1 MRSTKTR
8 PPPEFYG
15 HKIKKQSGG
24 EGMGSEEVKQ
34 LQIFM
39 CDIRQQMG
47 EVLGIQKML
56 LRQCEPRQTRLEKV
70 EKTSIQAM
78 DSAKSAHHRVDE
90 ANKNIGNVKKDIYY
104 MAATIAGV
112 MAFFVNIISQYF
124 FK

>member
-1 MRSTKTR
+1 
-8 PPPEFYG
+8 
-15 HKIKKQSGG
+15 
-24 EGMGSEEVKQ
+24 MGSEEVKQ
-34 LQIFM
+34 LQIVM
-39 CDIRQQMG
+39 CDIRQQIG

-56 LRQCEPRQTRLEKV
+56 LRQCEPRQTRLENV
-70 EKTSIQAM
+70 ERISIQAM

-90 ANKNIGNVKKDIYY
+90 AKKNIDNVKKDIYY